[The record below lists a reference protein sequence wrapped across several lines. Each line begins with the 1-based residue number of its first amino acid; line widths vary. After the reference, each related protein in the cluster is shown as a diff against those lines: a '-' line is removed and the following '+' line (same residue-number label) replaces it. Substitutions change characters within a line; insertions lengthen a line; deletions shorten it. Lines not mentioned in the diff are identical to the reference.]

1 MTEPSHPVITAYTAV
16 NCLGT
21 GRDAILAA
29 LRSGASGLRPCDFPG
44 ADFET
49 YIGRVDGLEDKPV
62 TGPLARYDCRNS
74 RLALA
79 TLRADGFADLARDCI
94 ARRGARRVGLVLGTS
109 TSGIQEGERAFAER
123 VLAGSGDGDLPDG
136 FDYRHSQD
144 THATTEFVGAWLGI
158 EGPCMTVSTAC
169 SSSAKVFA
177 DARQLIAH
185 DICDAVIVGGVDS
198 LCLLTLYGFRSLEL
212 TAPGPCRPNDVDRD
226 GLSIGEGGGFAI
238 LERPRGAGQALAVL
252 EGVGESSDA
261 YHMSTPHPEGLG
273 AFNSMRGALA
283 TAGIGPD
290 QVDYINLHGT
300 GSKVND
306 VVEARAVMSLFGG
319 ETPCGSTKGWTGH
332 TLGAAGIIEAVISLE
347 AIRHGFMPGNLGMS
361 RRDPD
366 IQTNILPET
375 KTADVSRVLS
385 NSFGFGGNNCSL
397 LFGRAP

>member
-1 MTEPSHPVITAYTAV
+1 MTNFRNPVISAYTAV
-16 NCLGT
+16 NCLGA
-21 GRDAILAA
+21 GLDAILTA
-29 LRSGASGLRPCDFPG
+29 LRQGASGLRPCDFPG

-49 YIGRVDGLEDKPV
+49 HIGRVDGLEDNPV

-74 RLALA
+74 RLAVM
-79 TLRADGFADLARDCI
+79 TLRADGFADMARDCL

-123 VLAGSGDGDLPDG
+123 ANDDLPG
-136 FDYRHSQD
+136 WFDYRHSQD
-144 THATTEFVGAWLGI
+144 VHATTEFVGAWLGI

-177 DARQLIAH
+177 DATQLIAH
-185 DICDAVIVGGVDS
+185 DICDAVVVGGVDS
-198 LCLLTLYGFRSLEL
+198 LCLLTLFGFRSLEL
-212 TAPGPCRPNDVDRD
+212 TAPGACRPNDVDRG
-226 GLSIGEGGGFAI
+226 GLSIGEGGGFAL
-238 LERPRGAGQALAVL
+238 LERPGGAGQALAVL

-261 YHMSTPHPEGLG
+261 YHMSSPHPEGLG
-273 AFNSMRGALA
+273 ARYSMQGALRS
-283 TAGIGPD
+283 AGARPE

-319 ETPCGSTKGWTGH
+319 DTPCSSTKGWTGH
-332 TLGAAGIIEAVISLE
+332 TLGAAGIIEAAIALL
-347 AIRHGFMPGNLGMS
+347 AIREGFMPGNLGIS

-366 IQTNILPET
+366 IEINVLPET
-375 KTADVSRVLS
+375 RTTDVSRVLS

-397 LFGRAP
+397 LFGRAS

>member
-1 MTEPSHPVITAYTAV
+1 MTEPSRPVITAFTATS
-16 NCLGT
+16 CLGA
-21 GRDAILAA
+21 GLEAILAA
-29 LRSGASGLRPCDFPG
+29 LREGSSGLRPCDFPR
-44 ADFET
+44 ADFQT
-49 YIGRVDGLEDKPV
+49 HIGRVDGLEDNPV
-62 TGPLARYDCRNS
+62 TGSLARYDCRNS
-74 RLALA
+74 RLAETTLLA
-79 TLRADGFADLARDCI
+79 DDFAGQVGDCL

-123 VLAGSGDGDLPDG
+123 TDGTLPDW

-144 THATTEFVGAWLGI
+144 VHATTEFVGVRLGI

-177 DARQLIAH
+177 DARQFIEH
-185 DICDAVIVGGVDS
+185 DICDAVVVGGVDS

-212 TAPGPCRPNDVDRD
+212 TAPDACRPNDVDRA

-238 LERPRGAGQALAVL
+238 LERPRGASQALAVL

-261 YHMSTPHPEGLG
+261 YHMSSPHPEGLG
-273 AFNSMRGALA
+273 AFNSMQVALA
-283 TAGIGPD
+283 SAGVKPD

-306 VVEARAVMSLFGG
+306 VVESRAVMSLFGG
-319 ETPCGSTKGWTGH
+319 ETPCSSTKGWTGH
-332 TLGAAGIIEAVISLE
+332 TLGAAGIIEAVIALQ
-347 AIRHGFMPGNLGMS
+347 AIRHGFMPGNLGMK
-361 RRDPD
+361 RCDPE
-366 IQTNILPET
+366 IETNILLET
-375 KTADVSRVLS
+375 KSADVSRVLS